1 MLKCRVRQLDQLKTF
16 FSVVKNVNVREKQKK
31 KCIERISF
39 VFYSN
44 FSTIEERKKKNFIQ
58 IEKTK
63 RIAYKI
69 DIHHMTFCQQ
79 RNNSMLEF

>member
-1 MLKCRVRQLDQLKTF
+1 MFERNRK
-16 FSVVKNVNVREKQKK
+16 KNVLSEFRLYFILIFQ
-31 KCIERISF
+31 
-39 VFYSN
+39 
-44 FSTIEERKKKNFIQ
+44 TIEERKKEKNFIQ

>member
-1 MLKCRVRQLDQLKTF
+1 MFERNRK
-16 FSVVKNVNVREKQKK
+16 KNVLSEFRLYFILIFQPSKK
-31 KCIERISF
+31 ER
-39 VFYSN
+39 
-44 FSTIEERKKKNFIQ
+44 KKNFIQ